1 MKILN
6 VRLETHTRGGV
17 GVRGDLAAIHKAL
30 LEQICMCWNVS
41 NVYRERR
48 SDSERPNDLKRFSD
62 SVSREKGRS
71 FSIQTPSIT
80 TQKNSQ
86 HHDYKKKST
95 LLSHKTHTKNLMKF
109 VKGDL
114 RGARRREF
122 TIARLSRSLSTLSFY
137 PNFNKLVSLSFQH
150 TICLFIGVFVA
161 GSYRHRIC

>member
-1 MKILN
+1 MKILCNEKN

-17 GVRGDLAAIHKAL
+17 GVRGDLAAIHKAF

-80 TQKNSQ
+80 TQK
-86 HHDYKKKST
+86 
-95 LLSHKTHTKNLMKF
+95 
-109 VKGDL
+109 
-114 RGARRREF
+114 
-122 TIARLSRSLSTLSFY
+122 
-137 PNFNKLVSLSFQH
+137 
-150 TICLFIGVFVA
+150 
-161 GSYRHRIC
+161 